1 MSLFKLSFSI
11 LLLTFS
17 QMTLANPALAFASG
31 FGLEIMKEL
40 GEQIAKIPEVQN
52 ILKEID
58 NSINKTMGHTPED
71 KKTLGKLQEWKDE
84 VKKHDTKELSLDQ
97 RQKIIDYIA
106 KLQPPVDSKNSNL
119 QINFAY
125 RSQHQGALKPL
136 ISETILKN
144 GDSYKITVNPK
155 QDSYLYIFQID
166 SSNKIFSL
174 FPMKEFNG
182 VIVNNFNPI
191 KANIAQILPKD
202 NQSFSLD
209 DKTGTEKIYVFV
221 SQTPDVELQ
230 KLADAQTI
238 QIAQFEQATKSRG
251 LGNILVDPKEMLE
264 LKGDNFSQSDS
275 TLPLTHLEGLCN
287 QKASGCAYV
296 LSFKHE

>member
-11 LLLTFS
+11 LLFTLS
-17 QMTLANPALAFASG
+17 QTTLANPAIAFASG
-31 FGLEIMKEL
+31 FGLEIAKKL
-40 GEQIAKIPEVQN
+40 GEQIAKTSDVQN

-58 NSINKTMGHTPED
+58 NSINKIMGHTPED
-71 KKTLGKLQEWKDE
+71 KKTLGKLEEWKDE
-84 VKKHDTKELSLDQ
+84 VKKNKTPELPADQ

-125 RSQHQGALKPL
+125 RLQHKGALKPL
-136 ISETILKN
+136 NSETVLKS

-155 QDSYLYIFQID
+155 QDSHLYIFQID
-166 SSNKIFSL
+166 SSNKIFAL

-182 VIVNNFNPI
+182 MVVNNFNPI
-191 KANIAQILPKD
+191 KANVTQILPKD
-202 NQSFSLD
+202 NLSFSLD
-209 DKTGTEKIYVFV
+209 TKTGTEKIYVFV
-221 SQTPDVELQ
+221 SQAPDAELQ
-230 KLADAQTI
+230 KLADAQNI
-238 QIAQFEQATKSRG
+238 QVAQFEQVTKTRG
-251 LGNILVDPKEMLE
+251 LGSIVVDPKETLNIQ
-264 LKGDNFSQSDS
+264 GDSSSQPNS
-275 TLPLTHLEGLCN
+275 TLPVSHLEGLCN